1 MALTAGTK
9 LGPYEVQS
17 AAGAGGMGEVYR
29 ARDTRLERT
38 VAIKIIPAHLS
49 ENVDLRQRFDREAR
63 AISSLSHGN
72 ICHLYDV
79 GEQDGISFLVM
90 EYLEGETLADRLSRG
105 PLPTEQVLK
114 IGAELADA
122 LDKAHRHGIV
132 HRDLKPANIMLTK
145 TCAKLMDFGLA
156 KPATVMAGAVAGAT
170 GPITP
175 STPTMSLAALTS
187 PSKNLTQQGMI
198 VGTFQ
203 YMAPEVLQG
212 AEADARSDIF
222 SLGCVLYE
230 MITGKRAFE
239 GKSQLSVLAA
249 ILEKDPEPISQLQ
262 PMTPPALEMLV
273 KTCLAKDP
281 DERMQTAHD
290 LKLQLGWTSQASAV
304 AVTKQAA
311 KRTNGREWLAWAV
324 AALAIV
330 MSVGVGT
337 KLSQRP
343 PAKVI
348 HAAITLP
355 EKVTMDPLGDFGGPA
370 VLSPD
375 GEKIAF
381 TGHTPEQGT
390 SLWVRSLSSATAQR
404 LEGTAGASFPFWSP
418 DSSSIGYFAGG
429 KLCRIA
435 ASGGP
440 ITVLSDA
447 PNPRGGTWNK
457 DNIIVY
463 EPDFRSALMKIDA
476 KGGTAQPATTLDRQH
491 TTHRWPWFLP
501 DGKHFIY
508 LATNH
513 EGGIASQN
521 GIYYASLDGKENKF
535 VIASDAG
542 AQYASGYLL
551 YHNQASLLAQRF
563 DPGSG
568 TLSGTS
574 VTLVDRIQHDATV
587 WRTLFSVQAGMLI
600 YHTGSGG
607 AGSQLV
613 WFDRTGKRRSAVGD
627 KGEVRNQQ
635 ISPDGRMVVAAY
647 GTPNPQ
653 VWVFDLTRGVK
664 TRLTFEATTKQGPA
678 WSPDGK
684 LIAYT
689 ARGNGP
695 DQSIWLIAANG
706 SSQPRQLF
714 AEPGS
719 SFQAPAFSP
728 DQKRLYFIYGR
739 GPTGAAIYRA
749 PLDGSGRP
757 EPVITPSN
765 PRSNIVGFRISP
777 NGRWIAYSLAETANT
792 IYVSAA
798 SGTGGRWQI
807 SGDEAAIDPIWRK
820 DGKELLY
827 FGASDDVISVSVD
840 EKNGSLVAGQPQ
852 KLFHQTLQMLWSPAF
867 DTQDGQK
874 FLMNV
879 GTEEG
884 LSPLH
889 LVVNWAEEVR
899 K

>member
-1 MALTAGTK
+1 MTLTSGTK
-9 LGPYEVQS
+9 LGPYEIQS

-29 ARDTRLERT
+29 ARDTRLDRT
-38 VAIKIIPAHLS
+38 VAIKIIPAHLA
-49 ENVDLRQRFDREAR
+49 ENADLRQRFEREAR

-79 GEQDGISFLVM
+79 GQQDGISFLVM

-105 PLPTEQVLK
+105 PLPTEHVLK
-114 IGAELADA
+114 IGAEVADA
-122 LDKAHRHGIV
+122 LDKAHRHGII
-132 HRDLKPANIMLTK
+132 HRDLKPANIMLSK
-145 TCAKLMDFGLA
+145 AGAKLMDFGLA
-156 KPATVMAGAVAGAT
+156 KPATVMAGAVAGAA

-187 PSKNLTQQGMI
+187 PTKNLTQQGMI

-230 MITGKRAFE
+230 MITGKRAFD

-281 DERMQTAHD
+281 DERLQTAHD
-290 LKLQLGWTSQASAV
+290 LKLQLAWTSQAAIALPKHAVKRVSA
-304 AVTKQAA
+304 
-311 KRTNGREWLAWAV
+311 REWLAWAL
-324 AALAIV
+324 AGLAIV
-330 MSVGVGT
+330 LAVVGAI
-337 KLSQRP
+337 KLAQRP
-343 PAKVI
+343 PARVI
-348 HAAITLP
+348 HAAISLP

-370 VLSPD
+370 MLSPN

-390 SLWVRSLSSATAQR
+390 SLWVRSLNSAAAQR
-404 LEGTAGASFPFWSP
+404 LERTGGASFPFWSP
-418 DSSSIGYFAGG
+418 DSSTIGYFAGG

-435 ASGGP
+435 ATGGP
-440 ITVLSDA
+440 ITVLADT
-447 PNPRGGTWNK
+447 PNPRGGTWNQN
-457 DNIIVY
+457 DVIVY

-476 KGGTAQPATTLDRQH
+476 KGGTPQPATQLDRQH

-513 EGGIASQN
+513 EGGVASQN
-521 GIYYASLDGKENKF
+521 GIYYASVDGKENKF
-535 VIASDAG
+535 ILASDAG

-551 YHNQASLLAQRF
+551 YHNQASLLAQPF
-563 DPGSG
+563 DPASG
-568 TLSGTS
+568 TLSGTA
-574 VTLVDRIQHDATV
+574 VTVVDRIQNDSTV
-587 WRTLFSVQAGMLI
+587 WRTLFSAQGGMLI
-600 YHTGSGG
+600 YHTGSGS

-613 WFDRTGKRRSAVGD
+613 WFDRSGKRLSALGD

-635 ISPDGRMVVAAY
+635 ISPDGKMVAAAY
-647 GTPNPQ
+647 GSPNPQ
-653 VWVFDLTRGVK
+653 VWVFDLARQVK
-664 TRLTFEATTKQGPA
+664 TRLTFETTTKQGPT

-695 DQSIWLIAANG
+695 DQSIWLVASDG
-706 SSQPRQLF
+706 SSQPRQLL

-728 DQKRLYFIYGR
+728 DQKMLYFIFGR
-739 GPTGAAIYRA
+739 GPTGAGIYRV
-749 PLDGSGRP
+749 PLEGSDKP

-777 NGRWIAYSLAETANT
+777 NGRWIAYSLAETAQGV
-792 IYVSAA
+792 YVGTA

-807 SGDEAAIDPIWRK
+807 SGEEAAIDPIWRK

-827 FGASDDVISVSVD
+827 FGGGDDVISVSVD
-840 EKNGSLVAGQPQ
+840 EKNGTLVAGQPQ

-867 DTQDGQK
+867 DTLDGQK

-889 LVVNWAEEVR
+889 LVVNWGEEL
-899 K
+899 KK